1 MKKFTLLIALL
12 CLLCVN
18 SINAQDDP
26 CSKYEGRPMPDWIM
40 GATPEPH
47 NSSYYY
53 KVFDSASPDREEAR
67 NQAIKKA
74 FQQAMAFIS
83 NTVNSSDVY
92 EAIAE
97 GRSLNVISETFSIPI
112 YFTCEFSK
120 KTPDGKQWVYWIL
133 CQIAVRG
140 NVVPQFDTHFAECS
154 SHTIWDKERE
164 DCLKGIRDARKK
176 ANTSAIIASAFIPGA
191 GQMVKRH
198 YTEGALTLV
207 GEVALLGAGV
217 GTYFGAKQQTK
228 IMNSYGIDYATYQ
241 SAQKAKPIYQG
252 VSYACFG
259 LAAVLYGV
267 NLWRAYTLE
276 PKQRNYA
283 FYPTIIPVENTTN
296 SNYALGLGATIK
308 F

>member
-1 MKKFTLLIALL
+1 MKKSTIFIVFL
-12 CLLCVN
+12 CLLCAN

-67 NQAIKKA
+67 NLAIKKA

-83 NTVNSSDVY
+83 NTVNSADVY

-140 NVVPQFDTHFAECS
+140 NVVPQFDTHFAECN
-154 SHTIWDKERE
+154 SHAIWDKERE

-207 GEVALLGAGV
+207 GEVALLGTGV

>member
-1 MKKFTLLIALL
+1 MKKSITILLLFLFQASTAFASVAP
-12 CLLCVN
+12 C
-18 SINAQDDP
+18 AQ
-26 CSKYEGRPMPDWIM
+26 YEGRPMPDWVM

-53 KVFDSASPDREEAR
+53 KVFEGANSDREVAR

-83 NTVNSSDVY
+83 VGVKADEVFA
-92 EAIAE
+92 AIDR
-97 GRSLNVISETFSIPI
+97 GNNLNVISETFSIPI
-112 YFTCEFSK
+112 YFTCEFAK
-120 KTPDGKQWVYWIL
+120 RTPDGTKWVYWIL

-140 NVVPQFDTHFAECS
+140 NVLPQFDTHFSDCNA
-154 SHTIWDKERE
+154 HDMWDKEKE
-164 DCLKGIRDARKK
+164 DCIKGIANAEKKSNAR
-176 ANTSAIIASAFIPGA
+176 AIVASTFIPGL
-191 GQMVKRH
+191 GQMNKGH
-198 YTEGALTLV
+198 YLEGSLTLV

-217 GTYFGAKQQTK
+217 GTLYAARKQTK

-241 SAQKAKPIYQG
+241 AAQKARPIYQG

-276 PKQRNYA
+276 PKPRNYA
-283 FYPTIIPVENTTN
+283 FYPAIISTDNN
-296 SNYALGLGATIK
+296 NYAYGLGATIK